1 MTNIAIENGPFIVD
15 LHSYKMV
22 MFHSLLYVYQR
33 VFQEC
38 VKLQVDPSWET
49 LKLVPT
55 CSKQW
60 GCSSTK
66 FMSIWPLQ
74 VKKSRL
80 AGFITYP
87 GYTWSHKVIP
97 IHIFHSKPSLT
108 PKYHSLILYISPHYR
123 MVPTYLLERK
133 NTCEYPEPLRT
144 APRVQLNHQHWHRLT
159 HGEQMI

>member
-1 MTNIAIENGPFIVD
+1 
-15 LHSYKMV
+15 
-22 MFHSLLYVYQR
+22 LYVYQR

-38 VKLQVDPSWET
+38 VKFQVDPSWET

-144 APRVQLNHQHWHRLT
+144 APSWPRSDFKLNICQQQCLVSHAQKT
-159 HGEQMI
+159 DGKVKSN